1 MHNCMLA
8 GSASQTG
15 VLAAGNGAPDNGPFD
30 KEALMNSSDDR
41 FVFVEHML
49 AEHRRLEQLIRRTLV
64 AFPAGPLADNAQWRE
79 PVVEGLVSLRDELA
93 HHFREEESGGCLEE
107 AAARCPHL
115 STEVQEATANQ
126 ARLLEPLNEL
136 IDRCQSVS
144 CRTATQ
150 AKALAQEFRQVVCEL
165 RVHEALEC
173 QIIQQGFSVCLPGDE
188 LPVRPSPSGSRVI

>member
-1 MHNCMLA
+1 MNDL
-8 GSASQTG
+8 
-15 VLAAGNGAPDNGPFD
+15 DD
-30 KEALMNSSDDR
+30 K

-49 AEHRRLEQLIRRTLV
+49 AEHRRLEQLIRRTLA
-64 AFPAGPLADNAQWRE
+64 AFPEDRFADTGDWRE

-93 HHFREEESGGCLEE
+93 HHFREEDNGGCLEE

-115 STEVQEATANQ
+115 STEVQEATAHQ
-126 ARLLEPLNEL
+126 ARLLEPLIEL
-136 IDRCQSVS
+136 IDRCQSAS

-173 QIIQQGFSVCLPGDE
+173 QIIQQGFSV
-188 LPVRPSPSGSRVI
+188 SRI